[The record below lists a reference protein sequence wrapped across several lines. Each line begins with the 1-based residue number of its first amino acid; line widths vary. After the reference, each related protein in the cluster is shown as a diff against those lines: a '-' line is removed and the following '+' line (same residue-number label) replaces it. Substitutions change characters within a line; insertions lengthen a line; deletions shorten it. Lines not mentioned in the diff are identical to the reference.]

1 MEEGYQ
7 QTKGGLHQRNKHKF
21 AYNFTELCVAVPE
34 LNGLLIKNLQGDT
47 TLDFA
52 DPKSVRFLNKALLL
66 TSYNVDYWD
75 IPKGFL
81 CPAIPGRVDYIHYLA
96 DLVDFENHKDIKVL
110 DIGVG
115 ANCIYPLVGFKEYG
129 WKFVASEVDKEAFKA
144 AKLNVSK
151 NNLDNVIELR
161 FQESPLDIFT
171 NLIKPEDSFDITM
184 CNPPFYASADEALL
198 QQKRKI
204 RNLGLSSSSVTNF
217 GGKANELW
225 CKGGEE
231 AFLRHMIKQS
241 VAYGKQVTWF
251 TSLISKK
258 ENLNGVY
265 RNLRKY
271 EAKDV
276 KTIIME
282 QGNKRSRV
290 VAWTFKNL

>member
-21 AYNFTELCVAVPE
+21 AYNFSELTKVVPE
-34 LNGLLIKNLQGDT
+34 LTPLLVLNPQGQS

-52 DPKSVRFLNKALLL
+52 DPKAVRYLNKALLL
-66 TSYNVDYWD
+66 TEYQLKFWD

-81 CPAIPGRVDYIHYLA
+81 CPAIPGRVDYLHHLA
-96 DLVDFENHKDIKVL
+96 DLVDFENAKNVKVL

-115 ANCIYPLVGFKEYG
+115 ANCIYPLIGHQVYG
-129 WKFVASEVDKEAFKA
+129 WKFVGSEADKEAFKA
-144 AKLNVSK
+144 AQQNVLK
-151 NNLDNVIELR
+151 NNLESAIELR

-171 NLIKPEDSFDITM
+171 NLIKPDDRFDLTM
-184 CNPPFYASADEALL
+184 CNPPFYASADDALL

-204 RNLGLSSSSVTNF
+204 KNLGLNPAIANNF

-241 VAYGKQVTWF
+241 AAFGKQVRWF
-251 TSLISKK
+251 TSLISRK
-258 ENLNGVY
+258 ENLQGVY
-265 RNLRKY
+265 RNLRKV

-276 KTIIME
+276 QTIVME
-282 QGNKRSRV
+282 QGNKRTRV
-290 VAWTFKNL
+290 VAWTFQE